1 MIRLEGLT
9 KAYKVHGRM
18 REVLKGIDT
27 TFHRGEAVGILGAN
41 GAGKTTLLR
50 LIAGVEMPTR
60 GRVIRQMSVS
70 WPLGFGG
77 AMHYSITGADNARFL
92 ARIYDKPI
100 AETVDFVEE
109 LADLG
114 EYYRMPAHTYSS
126 GMLTRL
132 GFALSMAVEF
142 DCYLVDEAVATG
154 DSRFAERCRERLVD
168 RRGNRTVLFVS
179 HVPTLLRQFCTSG
192 AVLQDGRLTRY
203 DSLDEAIAAHGR
215 ALSQPAGAGGA
226 VVAA

>member
-1 MIRLEGLT
+1 MIELQGLT
-9 KAYKVHGRM
+9 KSYKVRGAWRD
-18 REVLKGIDT
+18 VLRGIDT
-27 TFHRGEAVGILGAN
+27 RFERGEAVGILGRN

-60 GRVIRQMSVS
+60 GRIARRMSVS

-92 ARIYDKPI
+92 ARIYGKPI
-100 AETVDFVEE
+100 AETVEFVED

-114 EYYRMPAHTYSS
+114 DYFRMPAHTYSS
-126 GMLTRL
+126 GMLMRL

-142 DCYLVDEAVATG
+142 DCYLVDEVVATG
-154 DSRFAERCRERLVD
+154 DSRFAERCRQMLGD
-168 RRGNRTVLFVS
+168 RRGRGTVLFVS
-179 HVPTLLRQFCTSG
+179 HVPALLRQFCTSG

-203 DSLDEAIAAHGR
+203 DDLEQAIAAYD
-215 ALSQPAGAGGA
+215 
-226 VVAA
+226 AA

>member
-18 REVLKGIDT
+18 REVLRGIDT
-27 TFHRGEAVGILGAN
+27 TFQRGESVGILGRN

-50 LIAGVEMPTR
+50 LIAGVEMPTS
-60 GRVIRQMSVS
+60 GRVERRMSIS

-92 ARIYDKPI
+92 ARIYGKPI
-100 AETVDFVEE
+100 GETVELVEE
-109 LADLG
+109 MADLG

-154 DSRFAERCRERLVD
+154 DSRFAERCRERLVE
-168 RRGNRTVLFVS
+168 RRGRTTVLFVS
-179 HVPTLLRQFCTSG
+179 HVPGLLRQFCTSG
-192 AVLQDGRLTRY
+192 AVLHDGRLTRY
-203 DSLDEAIAAHGR
+203 DDLEQAIDAHHAAVR
-215 ALSQPAGAGGA
+215 AAPG
-226 VVAA
+226 